1 MTTCTVTDTI
11 ADARLEPVAG
21 ARLTFTPEPQEVA
34 AVDGATGVPGPITVT
49 SGPDGA
55 VAVELVPGVYRLRVQ
70 ARDGAHEASVTVPE
84 AEAAILADL
93 LTG

>member
-1 MTTCTVTDTI
+1 MTTCTVTGTI
-11 ADARLEPVAG
+11 ANRSLEPVEG

-55 VAVELVPGVYRLRVQ
+55 VAVELVPGAYRLRLQ
-70 ARDGAHEASVTVPE
+70 GRDAAHEIGVTVPE
-84 AEAAILADL
+84 AASAILADIL
-93 LTG
+93 DA